1 MTKRVMEQKA
11 NRRISSNMMVEES
24 EQHLEVLRSY
34 GFQFGKKT
42 GSRFIAAVHEIV
54 GIVAK
59 EQIAE
64 MLGTILALQ
73 LDVNDLNGRLIEQTE
88 KTKSAE
94 NLYDEIQKKL
104 EVVESDLSSALEAKD
119 VIASLRD
126 KEMSRLNEEI
136 AELKARPQIVAEHNI
151 TQLASAARKHAEKN
165 PRDQMAQGA
174 YHAYCRCLRLCRGE
188 SEPEVTMSMCADRAD
203 YEAKVADATPMAHEE
218 TINREG

>member
-1 MTKRVMEQKA
+1 MTKRKMEEQA
-11 NRRISSNMMVEES
+11 NRNISSNMMVEES

-59 EQIAE
+59 QQIAE
-64 MLGTILALQ
+64 MHGTILALK

-104 EVVESDLSSALEAKD
+104 EVVEADLFLMVQKN
-119 VIASLRD
+119 
-126 KEMSRLNEEI
+126 KEMEE
-136 AELKARPQIVAEHNI
+136 RSVNI
-151 TQLASAARKHAEKN
+151 AEKN
-165 PRDQMAQGA
+165 EVLDDDT
-174 YHAYCRCLRLCRGE
+174 
-188 SEPEVTMSMCADRAD
+188 SEPITMSMCANQAD
-203 YEAKVADATPMAHEE
+203 YEAKTADATPMTEAETVEE
-218 TINREG
+218 TMKRG